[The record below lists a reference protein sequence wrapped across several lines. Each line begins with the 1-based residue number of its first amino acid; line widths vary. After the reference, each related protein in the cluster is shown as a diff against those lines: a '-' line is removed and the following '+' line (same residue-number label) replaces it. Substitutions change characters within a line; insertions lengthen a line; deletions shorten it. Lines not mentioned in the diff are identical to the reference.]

1 MIFTIACQIH
11 HLFMD
16 CIVENISIQFSLKME
31 NIINNPGLQHLAEN
45 IFLNLNYA
53 NLKKCELI
61 NQSAN
66 QILNNPMLWIRKLSE
81 ENQKEWI
88 EAIQSDTISV
98 NKKHI
103 TAYLKWSLKKKSCYN
118 QLGSPIVP
126 SGILNF

>member
-1 MIFTIACQIH
+1 
-11 HLFMD
+11 
-16 CIVENISIQFSLKME
+16 ME
-31 NIINNPGLQHLAEN
+31 KIIKNPGLQHLAEN

-61 NQSAN
+61 NQSAC
-66 QILNNPMLWIRKLSE
+66 QILNNQILWIRELSE

>member
-1 MIFTIACQIH
+1 
-11 HLFMD
+11 MD

-53 NLKKCELI
+53 YLKKCELI
-61 NQSAN
+61 NQSAC
-66 QILNNPMLWIRKLSE
+66 QILNNPMLFIRELSQKGLSE

-88 EAIQSDTISV
+88 EAIQSETISV

-103 TAYLKWSLKKKSCYN
+103 AAYLKWSLKKKSCYN

>member
-1 MIFTIACQIH
+1 
-11 HLFMD
+11 MD

-66 QILNNPMLWIRKLSE
+66 QILNNPMLWIKVLSQKGLSE
-81 ENQKEWI
+81 EYQKDWI
-88 EAIQSDTISV
+88 EAIQSETISV

-103 TAYLKWSLKKKSCYN
+103 AAYLKWTLKKKSCYN

>member
-1 MIFTIACQIH
+1 
-11 HLFMD
+11 MD

-31 NIINNPGLQHLAEN
+31 NIINNPGLQHLAEK

-53 NLKKCELI
+53 YLKKCELI

-66 QILNNPMLWIRKLSE
+66 QILNNPMLWIKVLSQKGLSE
-81 ENQKEWI
+81 EYQKDWI

-98 NKKHI
+98 KKKHI
-103 TAYLKWSLKKKSCYN
+103 AAYLKWSLKKKSCYN

-126 SGILNF
+126 SGILNH

>member
-1 MIFTIACQIH
+1 
-11 HLFMD
+11 MD

-31 NIINNPGLQHLAEN
+31 NIINSPGLQHLAEN

-53 NLKKCELI
+53 YLKKCELI
-61 NQSAN
+61 NQSAC
-66 QILNNPMLWIRKLSE
+66 QILNNPMLFIRELSQKGLSE

-88 EAIQSDTISV
+88 EAIQSETISV

-103 TAYLKWSLKKKSCYN
+103 AAYLKWSLKKKSCYN